1 VMTSRAAAQP
11 LVEAG
16 RRCPETTTL
25 TEPGRWSRL
34 SSQVTGRRASLD
46 RLQEGVLAACAAQR
60 VRHERRP
67 HGSPTPGG
75 ADAALTCRLIDEY
88 LGCAAAAYTQG
99 AADRG
104 WGFLHRVRETETL
117 LLDRSELDAVA
128 VALAAE
134 CDGEKIPGWRR
145 DAVQGLLQ
153 RMHVPPYPVLA
164 GAQPAPDAE
173 PAPAVV
179 DAIPGADAEA
189 RLHWDARL
197 VREALVDRDEHFG
210 NTYASLS
217 ITAHRR
223 LWLLVVGA
231 VLLVVVLAA
240 MSRVGDLDPP
250 VGAAESPSD
259 VLVHAWVPLIMVALG
274 ALGSVV
280 SAIQRLAVNPL
291 TGPIPAQLGSF
302 TATAT
307 RPLIGGV
314 AALTVFLAALGGLAI
329 PEQHPVPLLFLA
341 AFTAGLTERL
351 VVYRGGGQRSR
362 QRAEGTS

>member
-1 VMTSRAAAQP
+1 MSGMTSRAAAHP

-34 SSQVTGRRASLD
+34 SSQVTGRRAPLD

-60 VRHERRP
+60 VRHERMP

-88 LGCAAAAYTQG
+88 LACAAAAYTQG
-99 AADRG
+99 DADRG

-117 LLDRSELDAVA
+117 LMERSELDAVA

-134 CDGEKIPGWRR
+134 CGGEKIPGWRR

-164 GAQPAPDAE
+164 GAQPAPDAAS
-173 PAPAVV
+173 APAV
-179 DAIPGADAEA
+179 DAIPGAEAEA
-189 RLHWDARL
+189 RLHHDARL
-197 VREALVDRDEHFG
+197 VREALVNRDEHFG

-231 VLLVVVLAA
+231 VLLGVVLAA
-240 MSRVGDLDPP
+240 MSRVGDLDPA
-250 VGAAESPSD
+250 VGPAESPSD
-259 VLVHAWVPLIMVALG
+259 LLVHAWVPLIMLALG

-362 QRAEGTS
+362 G

>member
-1 VMTSRAAAQP
+1 
-11 LVEAG
+11 
-16 RRCPETTTL
+16 
-25 TEPGRWSRL
+25 
-34 SSQVTGRRASLD
+34 
-46 RLQEGVLAACAAQR
+46 
-60 VRHERRP
+60 
-67 HGSPTPGG
+67 
-75 ADAALTCRLIDEY
+75 
-88 LGCAAAAYTQG
+88 
-99 AADRG
+99 
-104 WGFLHRVRETETL
+104 
-117 LLDRSELDAVA
+117 
-128 VALAAE
+128 
-134 CDGEKIPGWRR
+134 
-145 DAVQGLLQ
+145 
-153 RMHVPPYPVLA
+153 MHVPPYPVLA
-164 GAQPAPDAE
+164 GAQSAPDPE

-189 RLHWDARL
+189 RLHRDARL

-280 SAIQRLAVNPL
+280 SAIQRLAVDPL

-362 QRAEGTS
+362 GRAEGMS